1 MQEETRNN
9 MSLQKK
15 VEQIERND
23 IFQVVTV
30 EKCVNFGLNCR
41 TRGVYTYKSNLSI
54 QTDGATSNVS
64 IYRHCCWYVR
74 ELPLTINTH

>member
-15 VEQIERND
+15 MEQTERND

-41 TRGVYTYKSNLSI
+41 TRE
-54 QTDGATSNVS
+54 ATSTS
-64 IYRHCCWYVR
+64 
-74 ELPLTINTH
+74 